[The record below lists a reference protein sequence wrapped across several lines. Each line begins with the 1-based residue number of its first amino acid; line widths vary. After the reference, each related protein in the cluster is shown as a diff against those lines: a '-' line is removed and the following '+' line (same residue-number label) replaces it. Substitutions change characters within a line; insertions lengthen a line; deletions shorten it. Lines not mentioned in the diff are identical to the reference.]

1 MNQYLK
7 SYQISMLTVGPVFI
21 GSGKEIGK
29 KEYIFLNKKQIG
41 IPDMQKLYAELTRQ
55 RKQAAFEDYL
65 LGTAN
70 IGLSNWLL
78 KENIKLSSLQP
89 FLKYT
94 LDCGDAVNESNPNKL
109 QVMDAIKDAYGKPYI
124 PGISLK
130 GMFRTIL
137 LSADI
142 IHAPDKYRTVQNTLL
157 QSADRKT
164 GRTNYLSKETQNIEN
179 ICYCNLKRPDTKPTD
194 AVNDIMQGFII
205 SDSEP
210 LSIDDLVLCQ
220 KIELHT
226 NETETKL
233 PLLRECIK
241 PNTEI
246 RFTIT
251 IDTSICNITGKSLM
265 TAVKQFIQNYYNNF
279 AKAFPNVPPPKT
291 NYVICGGGSGFVSKT
306 IIYPMFGKNNGTNL
320 TQKIFEKT
328 MAPKIYNMH
337 KHSRDNTLGVSP
349 HIMKCT
355 RYQEKLL
362 QMGMCKIVKV
372 IAMP

>member
-1 MNQYLK
+1 
-7 SYQISMLTVGPVFI
+7 MLTVVPVFI

-124 PGISLK
+124 PGTSLK

>member
-7 SYQISMLTVGPVFI
+7 SYQINMLTVGPVFI

-29 KEYIFLNKKQIG
+29 KEYIFLNKRQVG
-41 IPDMQKLYAELTRQ
+41 ILDMQKLYAELTRQ
-55 RKQAAFEDYL
+55 GKQTAFENYL
-65 LGTAN
+65 LGTTN
-70 IGLSNWLL
+70 TGLSNWLH
-78 KENIKLSSLQP
+78 KQNIEFPSIQP

-94 LDCGDAVNESNPNKL
+94 LNCGDAVNESSSNKL

-124 PGISLK
+124 PGSSLK

-142 IHAPDKYRTVQNTLL
+142 INNPDKYKTAQNTLL
-157 QSADRKT
+157 QSANMKT
-164 GRTNYLSKETQNIEN
+164 GRTNYLSKDSQNIEN
-179 ICYCNLKRPDTKPTD
+179 ICYRNLKRPDTQTTD
-194 AVNDIMQGFII
+194 AVNDILQGVII

-210 LSIDDLVLCQ
+210 LSVDDLVLCQ

-226 NETETKL
+226 NATETKL

-265 TAVKQFIQNYYNNF
+265 EAVKQFIQSYYNNF

-337 KHSRDNTLGVSP
+337 KHRHDNTLGVSP

-362 QMGMCKIVKV
+362 QMGMCKIIKV
-372 IAMP
+372 VALP